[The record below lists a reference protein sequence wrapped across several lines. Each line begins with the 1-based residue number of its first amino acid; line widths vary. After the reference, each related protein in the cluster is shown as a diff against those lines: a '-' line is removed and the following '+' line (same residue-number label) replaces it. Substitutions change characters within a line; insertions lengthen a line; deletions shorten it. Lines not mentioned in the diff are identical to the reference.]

1 MTSQIE
7 QTQECNI
14 TVTDLPITFKVS
26 VNVNI
31 VWEWGVY
38 WMLIKYVIT
47 WVSIIWQSLWISLAY
62 DTAEW
67 LVWLNNFSLNVKQFE
82 LITLNTLII
91 DSQRVVIH

>member
-31 VWEWGVY
+31 VWECGVY
-38 WMLIKYVIT
+38 YVN
-47 WVSIIWQSLWISLAY
+47 
-62 DTAEW
+62 D
-67 LVWLNNFSLNVKQFE
+67 
-82 LITLNTLII
+82 
-91 DSQRVVIH
+91 D